1 MKARKHQLLATSA
14 LATAAM
20 ALPGVAAAE
29 MMKPAISVGGYFFH
43 DTHFASQDDDANKGS
58 IAHHIDAEVHFK
70 MSGELDNGLKIGG
83 RIELEG
89 LTQTAHKGTKVVG
102 SDGKEKTVKP
112 GGDDIDEASL
122 DVSGAWG
129 MLRLGMTNSGRY
141 GHSWSVTGPNVAQSV
156 TSGVQTEWLAFPG
169 GTSSFGF
176 RRPLGSAHPDVS
188 NDDPAVTYFTPRFNG
203 FQLALTHRP
212 TVQNSGGRNVGFAD
226 ETEDYTDALDASVQ
240 YSGDV
245 GGMKVALVLGGATA
259 DAPANDKNH
268 DDYQIVNGGAKVS
281 TGGFSFGGHMADVED
296 EMNKGTGKVYVVG
309 ASYGQGPWAVST
321 TYHNGEVSHT
331 TPPPPGMDIITHDPK
346 EGNDHK
352 VTLPEPGKNYADHPA
367 TAEMSVWAVGAR
379 YTLGP
384 GVSLLASYQ
393 NAEVTV
399 DSQNAAAD
407 KSNEGSAFSVGLAV
421 RF

>member
-29 MMKPAISVGGYFFH
+29 MMKPALSVGGFFYH
-43 DTHFASQDDDANKGS
+43 DTHFASQDDDENKGS
-58 IAHHIDAEVHFK
+58 IAHYIDAEVFFK
-70 MSGELDNGLKIGG
+70 MSGELDNGLKVGG

-89 LTQTAHKGTKVVG
+89 ITQTSHTGTKVMG
-102 SDGKEKTVKP
+102 SDGNEKTVKS
-112 GGDDIDEASL
+112 GGDDIDEARL
-122 DVSGAWG
+122 DLSGAWG

-141 GHSWSVTGPNVAQSV
+141 GHSWSVTGPNVAHGI

-169 GTSSFGF
+169 GTGSFVF

-188 NDDPAVTYFTPRFNG
+188 NDDPAITYFTPRFNG

-212 TVQNSGGRNVGFAD
+212 TVKNSGGRNLGFAD
-226 ETEDYTDALDASVQ
+226 ETKDYTDALDASVQ

-259 DAPANDKNH
+259 DAPAGNE
-268 DDYQIVNGGAKVS
+268 DYQIVNGGAKVS
-281 TGGFSFGGHMADVED
+281 ASGFSVGGHMADVED
-296 EMNKGTGKVYVVG
+296 AMNNATGTVYSVG

-321 TYHNGEVSHT
+321 TFHDGSVEHT
-331 TPPPPGMDIITHDPK
+331 AANPK
-346 EGNDHK
+346 DS
-352 VTLPEPGKNYADHPA
+352 
-367 TAEMSVWAVGAR
+367 EMSTWAVGTR

-384 GVSLLASYQ
+384 GVRVLASYQ
-393 NAEVTV
+393 SAEVTAE
-399 DSQNAAAD
+399 NGE
-407 KSNEGSAFSVGLAV
+407 SNEGSAFTLGVAV
-421 RF
+421 NF

>member
-43 DTHFASQDDDANKGS
+43 DTHFASQDMDANKGS
-58 IAHHIDAEVHFK
+58 IAHYIDAEVFFK

-89 LTQTAHKGTKVVG
+89 ITQSSHKPTDIKVEYEDGGVTKTAETKGAK
-102 SDGKEKTVKP
+102 S
-112 GGDDIDEASL
+112 GGDDIDEARL
-122 DVSGAWG
+122 DLSGAWG

-141 GHSWSVTGPNVAQSV
+141 GHSWSVTGPNVAHGI
-156 TSGVQTEWLAFPG
+156 TSGTQTEWLAFPG
-169 GTSSFGF
+169 GTGGFVF

-188 NDDPAVTYFTPRFNG
+188 NDDPAITYFTPRFNG

-226 ETEDYTDALDASVQ
+226 ETKDYTDALDASVQ

-259 DAPANDKNH
+259 DAPAGNE
-268 DDYQIVNGGAKVS
+268 DYQIVNGGAKVS
-281 TGGFSFGGHMADVED
+281 ASGFSVGGHMADVED
-296 EMNKGTGKVYVVG
+296 AMNNATGTVYSVG

-321 TYHNGEVSHT
+321 TYHDGSVEHT
-331 TPPPPGMDIITHDPK
+331 AANPK
-346 EGNDHK
+346 DSELS
-352 VTLPEPGKNYADHPA
+352 T
-367 TAEMSVWAVGAR
+367 WAVGTR

-384 GVSLLASYQ
+384 GVRVLASFQ
-393 NAEVTV
+393 SAEVT
-399 DSQNAAAD
+399 AETGET
-407 KSNEGSAFSVGLAV
+407 NEGSAFTLGVAV
-421 RF
+421 NF